1 MMAITTS
8 SSTNVKPERVPSFIA
23 QFLSQKKR
31 LRREADV
38 RRSLSLLAN
47 GSTVDARR
55 ENFATNRRRCREKC
69 AKVGRRRAVTI
80 RTPTESGH
88 PGEAAIAVG
97 EIGRAGSTAPLAD
110 FRQSVRTYESRTAE
124 ELTARNIAAGLAR
137 RR

>member
-1 MMAITTS
+1 MHCDRRAASRAAWIAGKSSATKMPMMAITTS

-69 AKVGRRRAVTI
+69 AKVGR
-80 RTPTESGH
+80 
-88 PGEAAIAVG
+88 
-97 EIGRAGSTAPLAD
+97 
-110 FRQSVRTYESRTAE
+110 
-124 ELTARNIAAGLAR
+124 
-137 RR
+137 